1 MKARLISIAALLV
14 AADMTIASVNI
25 SSDYE
30 IKPVPQPEN
39 KFDEVVNIFLVAV
52 DRGEL
57 IVFDNTISRDILD
70 PVQVKYIYSFND
82 DEPSISIYSLLKY
95 PLKIPGVDDC
105 TAGAIEV
112 LLDIDG
118 TIIDSS
124 IHIPSN

>member
-39 KFDEVVNIFLVAV
+39 KFDEVVDIFLVAV

>member
-1 MKARLISIAALLV
+1 LKARLASIAILFF
-14 AADMTIASVNI
+14 AAGITIASVKT

-39 KFDEVVNIFLVAV
+39 KFYEVIEIFLIAV

-57 IVFDNTISRDILD
+57 VVFDKIISRNMLD
-70 PVQVKYIYSFND
+70 PVQVKYIYSFNNED
-82 DEPSISIYSLLKY
+82 PSISIYSLFKW

-105 TAGAIEV
+105 TAGGIEV
-112 LLDIDG
+112 TLDLDG

>member
-1 MKARLISIAALLV
+1 MRARLISIAALLV
-14 AADMTIASVNI
+14 AAGMAIASVNI

-39 KFDEVVNIFLVAV
+39 KFDEVVEIFLIAV

-82 DEPSISIYSLLKY
+82 DDPSISIYSLLKH

>member
-14 AADMTIASVNI
+14 AAGMTIASVNI

-39 KFDEVVNIFLVAV
+39 KFDEVVEIFLIAV